1 VMSHGAANLNK
12 ALVLPIPKSDH
23 SPKAATFWLG
33 LVMGF
38 IQQHAIELSAL
49 IYHRNEQP
57 VLLIGF
63 QGADSTTL
71 AGLMRGDFSGD
82 HWVDVFDAAWID
94 SYLEN
99 DAGLARL
106 EQVLED
112 EQISLLD
119 VIKIFNDIF
128 LTS

>member
-1 VMSHGAANLNK
+1 MS
-12 ALVLPIPKSDH
+12 
-23 SPKAATFWLG
+23 
-33 LVMGF
+33 F

-57 VLLIGF
+57 ILLIGF

-71 AGLMRGDFSGD
+71 AGLMRGDFSSD
-82 HWVDVFDAAWID
+82 HWVDVFNAAWIE

-106 EQVLED
+106 EQILED

-119 VIKIFNDIF
+119 LIKIFNEVF